1 MDWPA
6 EGSAPSEIVENCPAR
21 GTGLVMP
28 PVSSEAMNQHLAD
41 ISHCVS
47 AIALLILDG
56 AGWPGSPC
64 LVVPDNIVLLPLP
77 PSVPELNAT
86 DPSTGSGHL
95 GRSAWQLPQPLRL

>member
-1 MDWPA
+1 MEWPA

-47 AIALLILDG
+47 AIALLIRAG
-56 AGWPGSPC
+56 AGWPGSPQ
-64 LVVPDNIVLLPLP
+64 LIVPDNIVLP
-77 PSVPELNAT
+77 PFSPSAPELNAT

-95 GRSAWQLPQPLRL
+95 GRSAWQLSQPPRL